1 MLDWGTL
8 FGLAS
13 GSRTESILASMP
25 PTAGWHYQYQPEPG
39 TPEARLYT
47 DFLPARDWLG
57 VASA

>member
-1 MLDWGTL
+1 MA
-8 FGLAS
+8 AS
-13 GSRTESILASMP
+13 ASMP
-25 PTAGWHYQYQPEPG
+25 PTAGWRYQYQPEPG